1 MKGNDST
8 NSLFYKMEDGSVI
21 REFDV
26 VSDYYS
32 TDYTERKFEI
42 LLPDFTEPIPFYL
55 DKHKTLK
62 LSDDLSFVNHEL
74 NRITGLVIARYVLPI
89 EDMYIIFEGKDFDG
103 EEASRLAAGGFL
115 LLDVVQA
122 GKVFKFVKGFKTVKA
137 TALGTEVATSQ
148 LRKRVLKS
156 TIKDVS
162 KEAIINMSCQ
172 FVVNLMK
179 DCIEHPEYTDEEL
192 FLSAFSKIDI
202 RNAVL
207 EGAISSIAFSTSEQN
222 AYICALDLFKSISNG
237 KEVNSETIKTG
248 VFDCVIDA
256 AITIVFRYGAKTDY
270 MQGLFKQFNDEAKQH
285 IIFSRFKNF
294 TGENCYKLLET
305 FLKKSL
311 N

>member
-1 MKGNDST
+1 MKGNDPT

-42 LLPDFTEPIPFYL
+42 LLPEFTEPIPFYL

-62 LSDDLSFVNHEL
+62 LSNDLSFVNHEL
-74 NRITGLVIARYVLPI
+74 NRITGLVIVRYVLPI

-103 EEASRLAAGGFL
+103 EEASRVAAGGFL

-122 GKVFKFVKGFKTVKA
+122 GKIFKFVKGFKAVKA

-156 TIKDVS
+156 TIKDIS
-162 KEAIINMSCQ
+162 KEDIINMSCK
-172 FVVNLMK
+172 FVVKLMS
-179 DCIEHPEYTDEEL
+179 DCVEHQEYTDEEL
-192 FLSAFSKIDI
+192 FLSAFSQIDI

-207 EGAISSIAFSTSEQN
+207 EGAISSITFNETEEAT
-222 AYICALDLFKSISNG
+222 YKCALNFFK
-237 KEVNSETIKTG
+237 
-248 VFDCVIDA
+248 
-256 AITIVFRYGAKTDY
+256 
-270 MQGLFKQFNDEAKQH
+270 
-285 IIFSRFKNF
+285 
-294 TGENCYKLLET
+294 T
-305 FLKKSL
+305 FEKK
-311 N
+311 

>member
-1 MKGNDST
+1 MKGNDPT

-42 LLPDFTEPIPFYL
+42 LLPEFTEPIPFYL

-103 EEASRLAAGGFL
+103 EEASRVAAGGFL

-122 GKVFKFVKGFKTVKA
+122 GKIFKFVKGFKAVKA
-137 TALGTEVATSQ
+137 TALGTEMATSQ

-156 TIKDVS
+156 TIKDIS
-162 KEAIINMSCQ
+162 KEAALDMSCQ
-172 FVVNLMK
+172 FVVYLMNN
-179 DCIEHPEYTDEEL
+179 CIEHPKYTDEEL
-192 FLSAFSKIDI
+192 FLSTFSQIDVRGAI
-202 RNAVL
+202 LGSAISINSFSTKEQELFICVL
-207 EGAISSIAFSTSEQN
+207 EFFNSIKDKKELNIENVKDGVKDCIIETGIN
-222 AYICALDLFKSISNG
+222 ILFQ
-237 KEVNSETIKTG
+237 
-248 VFDCVIDA
+248 
-256 AITIVFRYGAKTDY
+256 YGSKTDY

-285 IIFSRFKNF
+285 IIFS
-294 TGENCYKLLET
+294 
-305 FLKKSL
+305 
-311 N
+311 